1 MNKTWVKR
9 MVFVFLLLLMMS
21 GNSCYIVRYKKLQES
36 YERCRKDYS
45 KENSKLKIA
54 QQKSR
59 ILSDSLLRI
68 EKQLKEYRETYI
80 RNQELC
86 DSLTRL
92 ISGKLNDNWSK
103 QEMTECNTAVKIK
116 ALSTKEREIYTYL
129 NLART
134 RPSVFAEMTIKPHLS
149 AWEYRNIN
157 DSTYIKADTFSM
169 WAQSYY
175 DNSLYLLMKNMEPAG
190 LLTFD
195 QKCWESAECHA
206 TTVGKAGKVT
216 HDREPGCKSYFS
228 GECCHY
234 GSSDPL
240 GIIVDL
246 LIDRNVESLGHRSIC
261 LGKCYDELGVSMKP
275 HKTYGN
281 NTTLDFH

>member
-1 MNKTWVKR
+1 MIYFSPKHI
-9 MVFVFLLLLMMS
+9 LLLLVVVILIT
-21 GNSCYIVRYKKLQES
+21 GNSCYIIKYKKLEES
-36 YERCRKDYS
+36 YERCKKDYI
-45 KENSKLKIA
+45 KENSKLKSV
-54 QQKSR
+54 QQKSKQ
-59 ILSDSLLRI
+59 LSDSLLML
-68 EKQLKEYRETYI
+68 EKQLRGFRETYVN
-80 RNQELC
+80 NQQLC
-86 DSLTRL
+86 DSLTTL
-92 ISGKLNDNWSK
+92 ISEKLNHSWSK
-103 QEMTECNTAVKIK
+103 QEMNECNTASKVKV
-116 ALSTKEREIYTYL
+116 LNSKEKEVYMYL

-134 RPSVFAEMTIKPHLS
+134 KPSLFAEMNIKPHLS
-149 AWEYRNIN
+149 AWEYNYIN
-157 DSTYIKADTFSM
+157 DSTYIKSDTFSM

-175 DNSLYLLMKNMEPAG
+175 DNSLYLQMKKMDPAG
-190 LLTFD
+190 LLNFD

-240 GIIVDL
+240 GIIMDL
-246 LIDRNVESLGHRSIC
+246 LIDRSVESLGHRSIC
-261 LGKCYDELGVSMKP
+261 LGSYYNELGVSMKP